1 MYYSILHKT
10 RFRYSQPVFES
21 QTEVRMCPRTEG
33 PQRLL
38 QHTLVTLPTTRVNR
52 YVDSFG
58 NAVSHFDIP
67 AAHRQLL
74 ISAASLV
81 TVDDFPALPDALPAD
96 SWQALPAVTAQHD
109 AWDYLQPSRFVHD
122 SALLRQLAAEL
133 DVVRRADP
141 LSLLRELNQRL
152 ARSFAYAPQ
161 TTSVDSGIDEALAD
175 RRGVCQDFAHIMLS
189 LLRPLGL
196 PARYVSGYLFH
207 RREDH
212 DRSEQDATHAWVE
225 VLLPELGWVGCDP
238 TNDLFAGNRHIRTAV
253 GRDYADVPPTR
264 GIFRGNAASLLEV
277 GVKVLP
283 AEVRIADEDVLPQ
296 ATSRSV
302 AADLAAA
309 AAQQQAAQQQ

>member
-1 MYYSILHKT
+1 MTIDE
-10 RFRYSQPVFES
+10 FAP
-21 QTEVRMCPRTEG
+21 
-33 PQRLL
+33 
-38 QHTLVTLPTTRVNR
+38 
-52 YVDSFG
+52 
-58 NAVSHFDIP
+58 
-67 AAHRQLL
+67 
-74 ISAASLV
+74 
-81 TVDDFPALPDALPAD
+81 LPDTLSAD
-96 SWQALPAVTAQHD
+96 AWLALPAVTAEHD

-122 SALLRQLAAEL
+122 SPLLQQLAAEL
-133 DVVRRADP
+133 DVTRRSDP
-141 LSLLRELNQRL
+141 LSLLRELSERIF
-152 ARSFAYAPQ
+152 RTFAYAPQ
-161 TTSVDSGIDEALAD
+161 STSVDSTSDVALAD
-175 RRGVCQDFAHIMLS
+175 RRGVCQDFAHILLS

-225 VLLPELGWVGCDP
+225 VLLPGLGWVGCDP
-238 TNDLFAGNRHIRTAV
+238 TNNLFAGNRHIRTAV

-264 GIFRGNAASLLEV
+264 GIYRGNAASVLEV

>member
-38 QHTLVTLPTTRVNR
+38 NHRLTTLPVTRVNS
-52 YVDSFG
+52 YVDSSG
-58 NAVSHFDIP
+58 NHVSHFDVP
-67 AAHRQLL
+67 ASHRQLL
-74 ISAASLV
+74 ITAESLV
-81 TVDDFPALPDALPAD
+81 TMGDFTELPAALPAAA
-96 SWQALPAVTAQHD
+96 WQALPAATAQYD
-109 AWDYLQPSRFVHD
+109 AWEYLQPSRFVHD
-122 SALLRQLAAEL
+122 SPLLRRLAAEL
-133 DVVRRADP
+133 AVMHRDDP
-141 LSLLRELNQRL
+141 LTLLRETNERL
-152 ARSFAYAPQ
+152 FHSFAYAPQ
-161 TTSVDSGIDEALAD
+161 STSVDSSIDVALAD

-212 DRSEQDATHAWVE
+212 DRSEQDATHAWIE
-225 VLLPELGWVGCDP
+225 VLLPGLGWVGCDP
-238 TNDLFAGNRHIRTAV
+238 TNNLFAGIRHIRTAV

-264 GIFRGNAASLLEV
+264 GIFRGNAASTLEV

-283 AEVRIADEDVLPQ
+283 AEVRIADDDVLPQ

-309 AAQQQAAQQQ
+309 QQQQQQQQ